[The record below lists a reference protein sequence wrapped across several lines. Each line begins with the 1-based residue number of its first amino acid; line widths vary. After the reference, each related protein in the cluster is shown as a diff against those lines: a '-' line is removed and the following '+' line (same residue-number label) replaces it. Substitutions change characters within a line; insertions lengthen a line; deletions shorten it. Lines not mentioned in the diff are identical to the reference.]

1 MNDLDAWLTSA
12 CGLMAAVFGKVRDQD
27 FLIQDNRERVFCT
40 RDGACFPGDGP
51 ARPNHAAGIGYFGLE
66 AAREELQRRQGLLG
80 LREHIAAHYR
90 EQSERMNGDPMIR
103 SLRREQGLPERVD
116 LCSLLPNA
124 AARAPYAVL
133 TRQIATLNFESLW
146 FLLTIRPSLWRN
158 NPACRAL
165 LRDWLGEKTSLFAD
179 ADMAGDILQYQED
192 AFSFTNSFKR
202 SLLDLRV
209 ATWEQ
214 DTLEVCQHH
223 LRNVCFDE
231 RTGIGDIRL
240 KSGQGGRPNH
250 ATLGRMHNAT
260 MHCFLPD
267 LPLRDISLFF
277 RSIFRGRMKN
287 KARSYYTLYLM
298 FAVQHVILMENF
310 SLSPACPGEKRFT
323 ESIVLPALE
332 EIESE
337 FGLQPLIVPVSPF
350 RPEALEWYYHP
361 LSPCLTAELRT
372 QGMSIPG
379 DLPA

>member
-27 FLIQDNRERVFCT
+27 FLIQDNRARALCT
-40 RDGACFPGDGP
+40 RDGACFPGCEP
-51 ARPNHAAGIGYFGLE
+51 ARPNQPAGIGYFGLE
-66 AAREELQRRQGLLG
+66 AAREELQRRQGLVG
-80 LREHIAAHYR
+80 LREKIAAHYR
-90 EQSERMNGDPMIR
+90 EQSERMNADPVIR

-116 LCSLLPNA
+116 LYSLLPNA

-133 TRQIATLNFESLW
+133 TRQIATLNFETLW
-146 FLLTIRPSLWRN
+146 FLLTIRPSMWRN
-158 NPACRAL
+158 KPACRAL
-165 LRDWLGEKTSLFAD
+165 LRDWLGDKTALFAD

-192 AFSFTNSFKR
+192 GFSFSNSFKR

-209 ATWEQ
+209 ATWSQ
-214 DTLEVCQHH
+214 DTLMVCQHH

-231 RTGIGDIRL
+231 RTSIGAIRL
-240 KSGQGGRPNH
+240 NSGHGGEPGR
-250 ATLGRMHNAT
+250 ATLGRIHNAT

-267 LPLRDISLFF
+267 LLLRDISLFF
-277 RSIFRGRMKN
+277 RSIFRGRMQN
-287 KARSYYTLYLM
+287 KARSNYKLYLM
-298 FAVQHVILMENF
+298 FAMQHVILMENF
-310 SLSPACPGEKRFT
+310 ILSTACPGEKRFT

-361 LSPCLTAELRT
+361 LSPGLAAALKS
-372 QGMSIPG
+372 QDIPTSG
-379 DLPA
+379 NLPA